1 MTENVDEIQN
11 SEKSNNMIVD
21 ANSDSM
27 NLFYKKNTLTLIY
40 YSFQMATNPWLV
52 ESVNFF
58 LYLKCPE
65 CVFETKYENEV
76 KFQCH
81 ALKNHPL
88 SNVLFDNMVSV
99 SGLNAN
105 KNEVLGLIKKESH
118 DNYEE
123 YNESHNGESV
133 HEKSFPSPISELK
146 VELFEEE
153 NNFFVQESTVCF
165 IILYPP

>member
-1 MTENVDEIQN
+1 MGFNWPPYEV
-11 SEKSNNMIVD
+11 KM
-21 ANSDSM
+21 
-27 NLFYKKNTLTLIY
+27 
-40 YSFQMATNPWLV
+40 SFLRD
-52 ESVNFF
+52 
-58 LYLKCPE
+58 CE

-81 ALKNHPL
+81 AIKNHPL

-99 SGLNAN
+99 SGFIAN

-123 YNESHNGESV
+123 YNESHNGESF

-146 VELFEEE
+146 VELFEKDKEE

>member
-1 MTENVDEIQN
+1 MT
-11 SEKSNNMIVD
+11 
-21 ANSDSM
+21 
-27 NLFYKKNTLTLIY
+27 
-40 YSFQMATNPWLV
+40 TNPWLV

-81 ALKNHPL
+81 AIKNHPL

-105 KNEVLGLIKKESH
+105 ENEVLGLIKKESH

-123 YNESHNGESV
+123 YNESYNGESV
-133 HEKSFPSPISELK
+133 HEKSLSSPISELK
-146 VELFEEE
+146 VELFEEDKE
-153 NNFFVQESTVCF
+153 EINFFVQESTVCF